1 MCVDCYVSCKWLR
14 VIWFSTSTF
23 PVLLSPPI
31 GGIDLSGD
39 ATAAKGTTPNQCVIL
54 QSVYWYCIYSF
65 TMAIQYTL
73 YTTSTKR
80 PYKRQAH
87 FISAFLWYV
96 RLSSLIFQGRAR
108 FPWQLYLYYPAPAIV
123 FNISLFSAL
132 IFWFGW
138 RCPRQSAADRLMTE
152 SADFFLFYIVRC
164 YPVATFC
171 AGALIVFYCYCCR
184 IGETKTKTPR

>member
-1 MCVDCYVSCKWLR
+1 
-14 VIWFSTSTF
+14 
-23 PVLLSPPI
+23 
-31 GGIDLSGD
+31 
-39 ATAAKGTTPNQCVIL
+39 
-54 QSVYWYCIYSF
+54 
-65 TMAIQYTL
+65 MAIQYTL

-87 FISAFLWYV
+87 FILAFLWYV
-96 RLSSLIFQGRAR
+96 RLPSLIFQGRAR

-138 RCPRQSAADRLMTE
+138 RCPRQSAADRLITE
-152 SADFFLFYIVRC
+152 SADFLLFYIVRC

-184 IGETKTKTPR
+184 IGQTKTKKTRDRVEYVYLTNIRNAREQAVTGFGREYKSVNGRSWSYIGLESWRNIGGGRTAV